1 MSSKRKSS
9 NTHYDCD
16 DCDDCD
22 DYECEEFNIYEF
34 NRTTSKTSKKNRI
47 DYSPEICNQCGFGK
61 FCKSIDICRCIVNT
75 NDINLDGN
83 IIKLCIFCNDPVS
96 LCDCNI
102 VLWSVFNCN
111 SCHIAH
117 SVYSECVLNAQ
128 CVICEKNKAY
138 TDVGCRCMNNNIK
151 FINTDVNLRK
161 LGDNYDYA
169 EFFNKNEFQPV
180 CTFCEYHLSKCA
192 CLEKN
197 ENYEMTEAEYKDE
210 YEQMYM
216 D

>member
-16 DCDDCD
+16 DCY
-22 DYECEEFNIYEF
+22 YECEEFNIYEF

-47 DYSPEICNQCGFGK
+47 DYTPEKCNQCGFGK
-61 FCKSIDICRCIVNT
+61 FSKLNKNISIEICRCVVNT

-83 IIKLCIFCNDPVS
+83 IIKLCNFCNDPVS

-102 VLWSVFNCN
+102 VLWSIYNCS
-111 SCHIAH
+111 SCRIAH
-117 SVYSECVLNAQ
+117 SVYTDCILNVQ
-128 CVICEKNKAY
+128 CVICEKYENY
-138 TDVGCRCMNNNIK
+138 TIVGCRCMNNNIK

-161 LGDNYDYA
+161 IGENEDYV
-169 EFFNKNEFQPV
+169 EFLNKSEFQPV
-180 CTFCEYHLSKCA
+180 CVSCEYHLAKCV
-192 CLEKN
+192 CLED
-197 ENYEMTEAEYKDE
+197 EYEMTEKDYKDE
-210 YEQMYM
+210 YEQMYL